1 MGEANGLEK
10 EIETVVKRAQSS
22 DDSYLIALVSLI
34 LQNTGKYQQADP
46 LIQLLLKKQ
55 DKDGKVTGSK
65 SSITWS
71 SGKSLDVETTAL
83 ATLAF
88 MKDTPF
94 ASKYAAGQEKGVKF
108 IVSSV

>member
-1 MGEANGLEK
+1 
-10 EIETVVKRAQSS
+10 
-22 DDSYLIALVSLI
+22 
-34 LQNTGKYQQADP
+34 
-46 LIQLLLKKQ
+46 
-55 DKDGKVTGSK
+55 
-65 SSITWS
+65 
-71 SGKSLDVETTAL
+71 LDVETTAL